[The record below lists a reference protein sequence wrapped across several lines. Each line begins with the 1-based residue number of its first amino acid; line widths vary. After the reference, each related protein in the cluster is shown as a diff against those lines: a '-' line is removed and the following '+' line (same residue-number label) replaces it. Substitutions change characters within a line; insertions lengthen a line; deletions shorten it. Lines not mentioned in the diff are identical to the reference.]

1 MDIELALAHKDHE
14 ARRNKLIG
22 KIELALPENTESI
35 TLEIYHHRVAG
46 LLREIKEFLEEG
58 DI

>member
-1 MDIELALAHKDHE
+1 MDIELAQAHADHE
-14 ARRNKLIG
+14 ARRNKILG
-22 KIELALPENTESI
+22 KIELALPEDPEDVS
-35 TLEIYHHRVAG
+35 LKIYQSQAVH